1 MEMQKRYFQKLKK
14 NYQYIETERVK
25 VKYKENAEYTEQFI
39 KQLKELLAMSLKV
52 EEGQKIEYV
61 LNTEEVSILTEMA
74 LIYWGEQDYKVA
86 LEIYQFL
93 VGQYEKSFIKPVFH
107 ILDWGMS
114 MGNYGMALEE
124 LGYFEKA
131 IGVCRKRIQQTLFAG
146 KGGSLHTSLMV
157 EACILEAQKDVKCKK
172 YFKQD
177 LDLLRLYK
185 MQTNYKLMESYVKTN
200 KIFD

>member
-1 MEMQKRYFQKLKK
+1 MKKVLLNLYF
-14 NYQYIETERVK
+14 T
-25 VKYKENAEYTEQFI
+25 
-39 KQLKELLAMSLKV
+39 S
-52 EEGQKIEYV
+52 
-61 LNTEEVSILTEMA
+61 
-74 LIYWGEQDYKVA
+74 
-86 LEIYQFL
+86 
-93 VGQYEKSFIKPVFH
+93 
-107 ILDWGMS
+107 LDWGMS

>member
-1 MEMQKRYFQKLKK
+1 MSPFPFFAPWFWLISLFGTLGEWAMGRTF
-14 NYQYIETERVK
+14 
-25 VKYKENAEYTEQFI
+25 
-39 KQLKELLAMSLKV
+39 LLPCK
-52 EEGQKIEYV
+52 
-61 LNTEEVSILTEMA
+61 
-74 LIYWGEQDYKVA
+74 D
-86 LEIYQFL
+86 FL
-93 VGQYEKSFIKPVFH
+93 ASAGIQ
-107 ILDWGMS
+107 
-114 MGNYGMALEE
+114 
-124 LGYFEKA
+124 KA
-131 IGVCRKRIQQTLFAG
+131 IGVLCEKKRIQENTLFAG